1 MEFETN
7 LPVDQAVRHLQ
18 IAVHESAPTR
28 LVRIPAKAI
37 TWSGDGDRSSERSD
51 ALLCSPQPPR
61 FTVAASYCG
70 F

>member
-1 MEFETN
+1 MKEPHGEEVATHTD
-7 LPVDQAVRHLQ
+7 PEPCAVVR
-18 IAVHESAPTR
+18 EG
-28 LVRIPAKAI
+28 VRIPAKAI

-70 F
+70 LI